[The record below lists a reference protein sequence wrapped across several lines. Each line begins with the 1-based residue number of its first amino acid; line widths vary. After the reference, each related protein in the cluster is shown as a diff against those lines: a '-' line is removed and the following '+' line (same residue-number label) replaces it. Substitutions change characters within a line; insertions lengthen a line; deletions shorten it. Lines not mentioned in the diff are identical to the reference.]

1 MANDSTRGKRPKR
14 SEPAPDKHPN
24 PQKAYKNLDFL
35 NSPAARSI
43 RVQCELT
50 EPAIRFKKHRVQN
63 TISIFGSARIPS
75 AEEAAIRLAKIEEET
90 KGLNTLT
97 PSQQMALDLARGFS
111 RGSRYYEDTRRL
123 AYELTRWSMET
134 IDKPKNRFY
143 VCSGG
148 GPGIMEA
155 VNRGAYEAGGKS
167 VSLGISLPFEQHLN
181 RYSED
186 ELSFEF
192 HYFFIRKYWFFY
204 LAKALVCCPGGFG
217 TMDELFEML
226 TLLQTHKAKKY
237 VPVVLYGKQ
246 FWEELINFDTLVK
259 WGVISPGDLNL
270 FKICD
275 SVEEARDYLIQELTN
290 HYL

>member
-1 MANDSTRGKRPKR
+1 MAKAISSGTRSKRA
-14 SEPAPDKHPN
+14 EPAPDRYPT
-24 PQKAYKNLDFL
+24 PEKAYKNLEFL
-35 NSPAARSI
+35 NSPAGRSI
-43 RVQCELT
+43 RIQCELT

-75 AEEAAIRLAKIEEET
+75 AEEAALRLEKIEKEVD
-90 KGLNTLT
+90 GLKEL
-97 PSQQMALDLARGFS
+97 SAAQKVALDLARGFS
-111 RGSRYYEDTRRL
+111 RGSRYYEETRQL
-123 AYELTRWSMET
+123 AFELTRWSMESIST
-134 IDKPKNRFY
+134 PKKRFY

-186 ELSFEF
+186 DLSFEF

-226 TLLQTHKAKKY
+226 TLLQTHKARKY
-237 VPVVLYGKQ
+237 VPIVLYGKQ
-246 FWEELINFDTLVK
+246 FWEELLNFDTLVK

-275 SVEEARDYLIQELTN
+275 SVEEARDYLITELTK

>member
-1 MANDSTRGKRPKR
+1 MAKDYPRGKRAMR
-14 SEPAPDKHPN
+14 DEPAADSYPT

-35 NSPAARSI
+35 NSPVARSI

-50 EPAIRFKKHRVQN
+50 EPAIRFKRHRVQN

-75 AEEAAIRLAKIEEET
+75 ETEAAARLAKIEKEI
-90 KGLNTLT
+90 KGLSTLT
-97 PSQQMALDLARGFS
+97 PSQQAELDLAKGYI

-123 AYELTRWSMET
+123 AYELTRWSLET
-134 IDKPKNRFY
+134 IEKPKNRFY

-167 VSLGISLPFEQHLN
+167 VSLGISLPFEQHIN

-186 ELSFEF
+186 DLSFEF

-226 TLLQTHKAKKY
+226 TLIQTHKARKH
-237 VPVVLYGKQ
+237 VPVVLLGRQ

-259 WGVISPGDLNL
+259 WGVISPEDLNL

-275 SVEEARDYLIQELTN
+275 SVEEARDYLIRELTEY
-290 HYL
+290 YL